1 LSFRRRTAQHGPHAG
16 DELSH
21 AVRLGH
27 IVVGTDLE
35 ADDGVDLARLGRD
48 HDDRRPVAPG
58 ANGPA
63 HVDTRDP
70 WQHDVEQDQVRSDG
84 AELIERFG
92 TVTGHLHPE
101 AFTLQAYDKG
111 VDKRRFVLD
120 DEDGHLLRH
129 WPAPAARLKEREMT
143 KVGPPS
149 SPARR

>member
-1 LSFRRRTAQHGPHAG
+1 MSISLVLAVTMMTGVRWPQTATARHTSIPETRGSVM
-16 DELSH
+16 SH
-21 AVRLGH
+21 
-27 IVVGTDLE
+27 
-35 ADDGVDLARLGRD
+35 
-48 HDDRRPVAPG
+48 
-58 ANGPA
+58 
-63 HVDTRDP
+63 
-70 WQHDVEQDQVRSDG
+70 QSSQDG

-129 WPAPAARLKEREMT
+129 WPAPAARLKEREIA